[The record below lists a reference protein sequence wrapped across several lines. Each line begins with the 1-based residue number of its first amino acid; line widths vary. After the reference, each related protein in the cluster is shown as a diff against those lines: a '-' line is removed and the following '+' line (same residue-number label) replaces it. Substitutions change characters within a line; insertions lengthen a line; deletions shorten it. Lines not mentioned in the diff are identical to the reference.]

1 MKLFY
6 GAGTCALATH
16 IALEEVGAD
25 YEAQGIDFTKTEQ
38 RSPAFLAVNPKGRVP
53 ALVTDHGILTETPAL
68 LYFLAQSYPDAN
80 LAPLDDPHLLAE
92 IQAMNSYLCSTVH
105 VAHAHKLRGSRW
117 ADEVSS
123 FEDMRR
129 KVPETMTQVML
140 LVEQALDP
148 GPWLF
153 GDRFTISDIYL
164 FTIARWLEG
173 DGVDMEKLPRVAAHR
188 ERVMQR
194 PATKRAMEAEGLV

>member
-25 YEAQGIDFTKTEQ
+25 YDAHGIDFTKTEQ

-53 ALVTDHGILTETPAL
+53 ALLTDHGVLTETPAL
-68 LYFLAQSYPDAN
+68 LYYLAQSYPDAN
-80 LAPLDDPHLLAE
+80 LAPLHDPHLLAE
-92 IQAMNSYLCSTVH
+92 VQAMNSYLCSTVH

-140 LVEQALDP
+140 LVEQALVP

-153 GDRFTISDIYL
+153 GERFTISDIYL